1 MKKEYKPEVSAGV
14 VENRMDVNM
23 EEQERRLQSA
33 ELKMIE
39 YLNCGIFA
47 YTIPEHRV
55 LAINDE
61 ARRLFQYNST
71 DNLSFYNNMMKH
83 ILQEDYSTVHA
94 ISYNLKK
101 VGDCHRYKFRS
112 RQNDGT
118 ILTLD
123 CYSKLLMLEDKKLF
137 ILNVMH
143 DVTEQE
149 NTANLLRRE
158 RRQYREAV
166 MLNSEYFYE
175 LDVTEGI
182 MYSDFTYLKSGITM
196 SAFLGISFPINYD
209 KLLSLWKDKVCPEF
223 LTPAEC
229 NLLSSEELVHR
240 CAQGI
245 THISA
250 EYYSP
255 LDDRFFRTDTLL
267 SIDAGNGHTLAAVF
281 STDITEHIR
290 EEARVRNELARANR
304 ILQKQIEITKAFS
317 SFYISSFEIDLLT
330 GEITEINIPEW
341 VHSVFVDSLG
351 SYAKTIDIMVHSFV
365 KEEFQDLIK
374 DFLSLDTIAERVGD
388 RSIISCEYI
397 RKNSGWCLANLI
409 PLKYDESGKLT
420 KVVFAIRG
428 IEAEKQKKPVLSS

>member
-1 MKKEYKPEVSAGV
+1 MKKGYKPEVCAGV
-14 VENRMDVNM
+14 IGNRMDVDM
-23 EEQERRLQSA
+23 EEQERLLQSA

-71 DNLSFYNNMMKH
+71 DNLPFYNNMMNH
-83 ILQEDYSTVHA
+83 ILQEDHSTVHA
-94 ISYNLKK
+94 ISYHLKK
-101 VGDCHRYKFRS
+101 VGDCHGYKFRS

-118 ILTLD
+118 LLTLD
-123 CYSKLLMLEDKKLF
+123 CYSKLLTFEDKKLF

-149 NTANLLRRE
+149 YTANLLRRE
-158 RRQYREAV
+158 RKQYREAV

-175 LDVTEGI
+175 LDLTDGI
-182 MYSDFTYLKSGITM
+182 MYHDFTYLKNGVTM
-196 SAFLGISFPINYD
+196 GSFLDISFPIDYNE
-209 KLLSLWKDKVCPEF
+209 LLNLWKEKVRPEF

-229 NLLSSEELVHR
+229 NLLDSEELMQR
-240 CAQGI
+240 YTQGI

-267 SIDAGNGHTLAAVF
+267 SLDTTNNHTLAAVF
-281 STDITEHIR
+281 STDITESIR

-317 SFYISSFEIDLLT
+317 SFYISSFEIDLLN
-330 GEITEINIPEW
+330 GEITEIYIPEW
-341 VHSVFVDSLG
+341 VRSVFMDSLG
-351 SYAKTIDIMVHSFV
+351 SYTKTIDVMVHSFV
-365 KEEFQDLIK
+365 KEEFRISVK
-374 DFLSLDTIAERVGD
+374 DFLYLDTIAERVGD
-388 RSIISCEYI
+388 QKIISCEYI
-397 RKNSGWCLANLI
+397 GKNSGWCLASLI
-409 PLKYDESGKLT
+409 PLKYDENGKLT
-420 KVVFAIRG
+420 NVVFAIRG
-428 IEAEKQKKPVLSS
+428 IEAEKQKELAASP